1 MQQQEFD
8 IVGCI
13 EQRHPKWCYRGNA
26 EQEYRRS
33 NHKMR
38 KVEIEHFMYDDSCL
52 LYIRS
57 NGAGAEHWVALAA
70 IMVTGATSTR
80 GSHSCTHLTS

>member
-8 IVGCI
+8 IFGCI

-26 EQEYRRS
+26 EQEYRRG
-33 NHKMR
+33 NYKMR
-38 KVEIEHFMYDDSCL
+38 KVWRYSILCTMIVVCCV
-52 LYIRS
+52 RS
-57 NGAGAEHWVALAA
+57 NGAGAEHWVALSLARAA

-80 GSHSCTHLTS
+80 KR